1 MGTISEKW
9 AREKITLTEHV
20 LITGG
25 LGHIGSELIRRLAE
39 NRSVRAITILD
50 NLLTQR
56 YASLFDLPKEVDYT
70 FVEGDVLA
78 TDDVARAM
86 RGVDAVVHLAAIT
99 NAEGSFDISEQ
110 VQSVNYDG
118 TRNVVQVCAQQG
130 VRPLLFPST
139 TSVYGPV
146 SGIAREDCDRSELRP
161 QSPYATSKL
170 AAEDEILAATER
182 GEISGVVLRLGTIF
196 GSSPGMR
203 FHTAVNKFIFSAVTG
218 QLLTVWSDAVELVR
232 PYLALEDGV
241 AAIEFMLDHPEAVG
255 QVYNVVTLNATLDQ
269 VIDAVRSNVPGV
281 EIEYTNTRLLNQV
294 SYHVDDSKIREL
306 GFPYRGN
313 LAAGVR
319 ETFELLSGVMQ
330 NNR

>member
-1 MGTISEKW
+1 M
-9 AREKITLTEHV
+9 HV
-20 LITGG
+20 LVTGG
-25 LGHIGSELIRRLAE
+25 LGHIGSELIRRLAKTPA
-39 NRSVRAITILD
+39 VRAVTILD

-56 YASLFDLPKEVDYT
+56 YVSLFNLPAEADYT
-70 FVEGDVLA
+70 FIEGDVLEP
-78 TDDVARAM
+78 DDVARAM
-86 RGVDAVVHLAAIT
+86 RGVDSVVHLAAIT

-118 TRNVVQVCAQQG
+118 TRNVVQACAQG

-196 GSSPGMR
+196 GPSPGMR
-203 FHTAVNKFIFSAVTG
+203 FHTAVNKFIFSAATG
-218 QLLTVWSDAVELVR
+218 RPLTVWSDAVELVR

-241 AAIEFMLDHPEAVG
+241 AAIEFMLDRPEAAG

-281 EIEYTNTRLLNQV
+281 EIESPNTRLLNQV

-306 GFPYRGN
+306 GFSYRGN

-319 ETFELLSGVMQ
+319 ATFELFSGVMQ

>member
-1 MGTISEKW
+1 M
-9 AREKITLTEHV
+9 HV
-20 LITGG
+20 LVTGG
-25 LGHIGSELIRRLAE
+25 LGHIGSELIRRLAK
-39 NRSVRAITILD
+39 NPAVRAVTILD

-56 YASLFDLPKEVDYT
+56 YVSLFNLPAEADYT
-70 FVEGDVLA
+70 FIEGDVLEP
-78 TDDVARAM
+78 DDVARAM
-86 RGVDAVVHLAAIT
+86 RGVDSVVHLAAIT

-118 TRNVVQVCAQQG
+118 TRNVVQACEG

-146 SGIAREDCDRSELRP
+146 SGIARENCDRSELRP

-196 GSSPGMR
+196 GPSPGMR

-241 AAIEFMLDHPEAVG
+241 AAIEFMLDRPEAAG

-306 GFPYRGN
+306 GFSYRGN

-319 ETFELLSGVMQ
+319 ATFELFSGVMQ

>member
-1 MGTISEKW
+1 M
-9 AREKITLTEHV
+9 HV
-20 LITGG
+20 LVTGG

-39 NRSVRAITILD
+39 NRRVRAITILD

-56 YASLFDLPKEVDYT
+56 YASLFDLPKEVKYT

-78 TDDVARAM
+78 PDDVAQVM

-99 NAEGSFDISEQ
+99 NAEGSFDISEK
-110 VQSVNYDG
+110 VQSVNYGG
-118 TRNVVQVCAQQG
+118 TRNVVQACAQRG
-130 VRPLLFPST
+130 VLPLLFPST

-146 SGIAREDCDRSELRP
+146 SGIAREDCDRSELCP

-196 GSSPGMR
+196 GPSLGMR

-218 QLLTVWSDAVELVR
+218 RPLTVWSDAVELVR
-232 PYLALEDGV
+232 PYLALEDAV
-241 AAIEFMLDHPEAVG
+241 AAIEFILDRPEAAG

-269 VIDAVRSNVPGV
+269 LIDVVRSNAP
-281 EIEYTNTRLLNQV
+281 EIIIEYTSTRLLNQV
-294 SYHVDDSKIREL
+294 SYRVDDSKIREL
-306 GFPYRGN
+306 GFSYRGN

-319 ETFELLSGVMQ
+319 GTFELLSGVMQ

>member
-1 MGTISEKW
+1 
-9 AREKITLTEHV
+9 
-20 LITGG
+20 
-25 LGHIGSELIRRLAE
+25 
-39 NRSVRAITILD
+39 
-50 NLLTQR
+50 
-56 YASLFDLPKEVDYT
+56 
-70 FVEGDVLA
+70 
-78 TDDVARAM
+78 
-86 RGVDAVVHLAAIT
+86 
-99 NAEGSFDISEQ
+99 
-110 VQSVNYDG
+110 
-118 TRNVVQVCAQQG
+118 
-130 VRPLLFPST
+130 
-139 TSVYGPV
+139 VYGPV
-146 SGIAREDCDRSELRP
+146 SGIARENCDRSELRP

-196 GSSPGMR
+196 GPSPGMR
-203 FHTAVNKFIFSAVTG
+203 FHTAVNKFIFSAATG
-218 QLLTVWSDAVELVR
+218 RPLTVWSDAVELVR

-241 AAIEFMLDHPEAVG
+241 AAIEFMLDRPEAAG

-306 GFPYRGN
+306 GFSYRGN

-319 ETFELLSGVMQ
+319 ATFELFSGVMQ